1 MLEPSTPVQYVKG
14 IGPRLAEVLAAKGIA
29 TVDDLLHYLPFR
41 YEDRLNPRSIAEL
54 RAGEMATVI
63 AEVRNFGLFRTRRMP
78 IFQLTAGQGR
88 SRLKCLW
95 FNGTYLRD
103 RFQAG
108 QMVALYGKV
117 EADRDGELQ
126 IMQPQFEILG
136 DLYEDGGADEA
147 EKKAAASLEI
157 GRIVPIY
164 ESTGQGRLTPRW
176 FRRIIRWA
184 LQNLGPEL
192 PDPIPAAVR
201 AHLSLVSPREALWKV
216 HWPDAGESFAD
227 LQSSRTPAHIRLIF
241 DELFFVEL
249 GLELKRREQKAQT
262 GIAFQIDDR
271 SRQAIKKILPFHPT
285 AAQKRVLK
293 EIAADMQ
300 TPFPMRR
307 LLQGDVGSGKT
318 IVAFQAA
325 IIAIEN
331 GYQVAL
337 MAPTEIL
344 AQQHYFSAR
353 QILDKTG
360 YRIVLLTGSLE
371 PDRKRDIRRHIA
383 QGNAQLVIGTHA
395 LIQEQVEFEKLGL
408 VIVDEQHRFG
418 VMQRLKLMKKSD
430 DARVEAGPR
439 PAHADRS
446 SGDARVGRAF
456 LPASERSSDAEPD
469 VLVMTATP
477 IPRTLALTLY
487 GDLDVSVIDELPPG
501 RIPAVT
507 RTVPDESAPKVWDFV
522 RKQIAAGHQAYVVYP
537 VIEENEERELKAARQ
552 MFRQLREKIFPDLH
566 IGLLHGRLDPAEKEH
581 VMREFQKGEIDVL
594 VSTTVIEVGVD
605 VANATV
611 MVIEHADRFGLAQL
625 HQLRGRIGRGAAKSY
640 CVLMYGGK
648 VSEEGQRRL
657 DAMVRTSDG
666 FQIAELDLELRGP
679 GEFFGT
685 KQAGIPSFR
694 VANLIRDRQLLEAA
708 KREAAFVISGPNQDI
723 SQDEIN
729 RALKHMR
736 ARWQQSY
743 GLVEVG

>member
-1 MLEPSTPVQYVKG
+1 MLELATPVQYVKG
-14 IGPRLAEVLAAKGIA
+14 IGPRIAEILAAKGIE

-41 YEDRLNPRSIAEL
+41 YEDRLNPRSVAEL
-54 RAGEMATVI
+54 RPGEMATVI
-63 AEVRNFGLFRTRRMP
+63 AEVRNSGLFQTRRMP
-78 IFQLTAGQGR
+78 IFQLTVGQGR
-88 SRLKCLW
+88 NRLKCLW
-95 FNGTYLRD
+95 FHGGYLRD

-117 EADRDGELQ
+117 ETDRDGQLQ
-126 IMQPQFEILG
+126 IIQPQFEILG
-136 DLYEDGGADEA
+136 DIYEQGGADEA

-164 ESTGQGRLTPRW
+164 ESTGQGKLTPRW
-176 FRRIIRWA
+176 FRRVIHTA
-184 LQNLGPEL
+184 LENLTPDI

-201 AHLSLVSPREALWKV
+201 AHLNLVSPNEALWKV
-216 HWPDAGESFAD
+216 HWPDPGESFTD
-227 LQSSRTPAHIRLIF
+227 LQSRRTSAHIRLIF

-249 GLELKRREQKAQT
+249 GLELKHREQKAQT
-262 GIAFQIDDR
+262 GAVFEINDR
-271 SRQAIKKILPFHPT
+271 VRQAIKKILPFHPT

-293 EIAADMQ
+293 EIASDMQ

-318 IVAFQAA
+318 IVAFETA

-353 QILDKTG
+353 QILEKAG

-371 PDRKRDIRRHIA
+371 QDRKRAVRRHIA

-430 DARVEAGPR
+430 AVEDHAGTAALGR
-439 PAHADRS
+439 RADRS
-446 SGDARVGRAF
+446 SA
-456 LPASERSSDAEPD
+456 ASTQDSSEPD

-487 GDLDVSVIDELPPG
+487 GDLDVSVLDELPPG
-501 RIPAVT
+501 RTPIVT
-507 RTVPDESAPKVWDFV
+507 RSVEDERAPEVWDFV
-522 RKQIAAGHQAYVVYP
+522 RKQIAAGNQAYVVYP
-537 VIEENEERELKAARQ
+537 VIEENEERELKAAKQ
-552 MFRQLREKIFPDLH
+552 MHRQLREKIFPSRH
-566 IGLLHGRLDPAEKEH
+566 VGLLHGRLDADEKEH
-581 VMREFQKGEIDVL
+581 VMREFQAAAIDIL
-594 VSTTVIEVGVD
+594 VATTVIEVGVD
-605 VANATV
+605 VPNATV

-640 CVLMYGGK
+640 CILMHGGK
-648 VSEEGQRRL
+648 VTEEGERRL
-657 DAMVRTSDG
+657 DAMVRNHDG

-694 VANLIRDRQLLEAA
+694 VANLIRDRELLEAA
-708 KREAAFVISGPNQDI
+708 KREAAFVLSGPNSKV
-723 SQDEIN
+723 SQQEIQ
-729 RALKHMR
+729 RALKAMR
-736 ARWQQSY
+736 ARWHQTY